1 MSQQSYPFLDL
12 ITIHNRF
19 PDCLDLDIEVLNLD
33 LQTQNYPEFDLCL
46 KLNCNQQWENILGGR
61 VKFAIKGGKVQLN
74 LKNCLISPQSRL
86 QDGILT
92 GILTHGQTPSNSS
105 TSMVVKTEKI
115 ATTSHEENLSWLFY
129 APFGQQLT
137 LQGIFENIFL
147 GKVQISGDLAQI
159 KGNFV
164 IANQDIYLTDAE
176 GLWKHDLSPNKHS
189 ILDRLIVK
197 FLIDNRL
204 QSILSYFHLGS
215 RNNEDQETFLQ
226 EEEENTQELQETI
239 EKIINEKTD
248 NFLTLAKIANLNPKS
263 DFAGGNLTGTNLRG
277 LDLSESNFFRANF
290 RGADLTDVDLS
301 DSNLEGIKLSG
312 ADLSGAYL
320 ENSNL
325 RFAYCQGTSFALC
338 NLIGADLSYGY
349 LVNTNLTNANLTNAN
364 TEGTKF

>member
-1 MSQQSYPFLDL
+1 MTKQSYPFLDL

-33 LQTQNYPEFDLCL
+33 LQTQSYPEFDLCL

-74 LKNCLISPQSRL
+74 LKNCLIFPQSRL
-86 QDGILT
+86 QDGL
-92 GILTHGQTPSNSS
+92 LTHWQPATKSS
-105 TSMVVKTEKI
+105 TSMVVKTEEI
-115 ATTSHEENLSWLFY
+115 STTSHEENLSWLFY

-137 LQGIFENIFL
+137 LQGIFQNISL
-147 GKVQISGDLAQI
+147 GKVKISGDLAQI

-164 IANQDIYLTDAE
+164 ISNQDIYLTDAE

-204 QSILSYFHLGS
+204 QHILSYFHLGS
-215 RNNEDQETFLQ
+215 RNNEDQETFLT
-226 EEEENTQELQETI
+226 EKEENTEELQETI
-239 EKIINEKTD
+239 KKIIDEKTD
-248 NFLTLAKIANLNPKS
+248 NFLTLAQMANLNPKF
-263 DFAGGNLTGTNLRG
+263 DFAGANLTATNLRG

-301 DSNLEGIKLSG
+301 ESNLEGIKLSG

-364 TEGTKF
+364 TEGTKFKDLS